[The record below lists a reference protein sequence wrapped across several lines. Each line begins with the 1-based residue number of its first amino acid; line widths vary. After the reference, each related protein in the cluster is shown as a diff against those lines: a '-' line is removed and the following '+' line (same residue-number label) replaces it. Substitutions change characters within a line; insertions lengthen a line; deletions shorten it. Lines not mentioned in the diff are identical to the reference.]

1 MISVSRLLKILCSRR
16 GSSVKDPAFCYTVTN
31 TIQLEVAVFFLT
43 YHQEIQTRTKVHPS
57 KIIKFIREN
66 GINMSSSSLLLLFN
80 IFNFYYLRW
89 TKPILAVD
97 HMGERPHR
105 CTTCGDTFK
114 HLIVL
119 KRHVK
124 VVHLKIKETCSLCGN
139 QYTDKKSL
147 HKHQRIHHP
156 EAWSQRHR
164 GGAASAGVSAASKR
178 WRSSGS
184 SSFEKT
190 TFALLHFHDKKYS
203 FLQSIIWDNATNVTN
218 ALKALLDQTFC
229 RDTWSPCTW
238 RSDTRVQYVKIVILT
253 KKPWIATLEIS
264 IKAAKERNNEDH
276 KRVSIKRVQ
285 LKNTHNLSFSICS
298 VTSSS
303 PSKQHLKRRTWIDAT
318 PLFQN
323 VLVVSLLLTSSLFAV
338 KHMGDKPYSC
348 GHCGEA
354 FKSWGKMKI
363 HEDQIHLNIK
373 NTCYVCG
380 NTFGSKPIM
389 KRHIRQVH
397 LGIKRKS

>member
-218 ALKALLDQTFC
+218 ALKALLDLTFC

-238 RSDTRVQYVKIVILT
+238 RSDTHVQSVKIVILT

-264 IKAAKERNNEDH
+264 IKAEKERNNEEH

-323 VLVVSLLLTSSLFAV
+323 VLVVSLVNFFAFCSQTYGRQTV
-338 KHMGDKPYSC
+338 FLWPLWRSIQEL
-348 GHCGEA
+348 GEN
-354 FKSWGKMKI
+354 
-363 HEDQIHLNIK
+363 ED
-373 NTCYVCG
+373 TR
-380 NTFGSKPIM
+380 GSNSPE
-389 KRHIRQVH
+389 H
-397 LGIKRKS
+397 

>member
-31 TIQLEVAVFFLT
+31 TIQLEVAVFFIT

-190 TFALLHFHDKKYS
+190 TFALLHFHNKKYS

-218 ALKALLDQTFC
+218 ALKALLDLTFC

-264 IKAAKERNNEDH
+264 IKAEKERNNEEH
-276 KRVSIKRVQ
+276 KRVSIKKGPAQ
-285 LKNTHNLSFSICS
+285 KHSQFIIFNLLRHLLFTIKATSETEDVDWCHAS
-298 VTSSS
+298 V
-303 PSKQHLKRRTWIDAT
+303 SKRACCL
-318 PLFQN
+318 
-323 VLVVSLLLTSSLFAV
+323 
-338 KHMGDKPYSC
+338 SC
-348 GHCGEA
+348 
-354 FKSWGKMKI
+354 
-363 HEDQIHLNIK
+363 
-373 NTCYVCG
+373 
-380 NTFGSKPIM
+380 
-389 KRHIRQVH
+389 
-397 LGIKRKS
+397 